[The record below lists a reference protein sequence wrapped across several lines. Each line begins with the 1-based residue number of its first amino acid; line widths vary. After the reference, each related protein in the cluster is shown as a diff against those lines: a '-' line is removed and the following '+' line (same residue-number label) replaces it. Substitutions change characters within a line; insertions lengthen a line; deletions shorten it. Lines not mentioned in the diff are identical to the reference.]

1 MSRGRPL
8 ALLSSARVAAGG
20 GSAAMKVAPPPALL
34 EVTAPGWEPSFLRA
48 VIDTT
53 RLLLIKP
60 EISC

>member
-1 MSRGRPL
+1 MASCGRQE
-8 ALLSSARVAAGG
+8 
-20 GSAAMKVAPPPALL
+20 KVAPPPALL

-60 EISC
+60 EISVLARRWR